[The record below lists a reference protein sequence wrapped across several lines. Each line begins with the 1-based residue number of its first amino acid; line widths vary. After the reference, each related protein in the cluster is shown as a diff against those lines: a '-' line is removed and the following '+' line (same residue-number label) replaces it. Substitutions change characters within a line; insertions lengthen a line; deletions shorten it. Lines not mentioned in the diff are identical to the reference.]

1 MKKTQFTLYLAALC
15 LFGKPAAHA
24 QAVVSAPILEGTNF
38 IQTGLQATLKALN
51 AHANDLANDGVVEQ
65 VLTKGFTEKNMLLA
79 KDWYDGLLAISN
91 TIKTYRRV
99 QHIFER
105 QTAIITIYSNY
116 IGKFKAD
123 PNLSPAQVAGMS
135 LTSREPGSGTRE
147 VVEQALAA
155 HGLVAVPP
163 VAELT
168 KATAVREAVLA
179 GGAPAFVSRR
189 VVERELE
196 ARRLVRVPT
205 ALGLERVF
213 RAIWSGAR
221 EPAAGPARELVALA
235 KGHA

>member
-1 MKKTQFTLYLAALC
+1 MKKTRFTLCLGLLC
-15 LFGKPAAHA
+15 LLGKPSAHA

-123 PNLSPAQVAGMS
+123 PNLTPGQVQGMVRGYTVLIQESASYLDDLSAIVSPAKSKMTDAERMELIDVLDDKVTHQYDLVNYFTRRNMAIS
-135 LTSREPGSGTRE
+135 SEQGS
-147 VVEQALAA
+147 
-155 HGLVAVPP
+155 
-163 VAELT
+163 
-168 KATAVREAVLA
+168 
-179 GGAPAFVSRR
+179 
-189 VVERELE
+189 E
-196 ARRLVRVPT
+196 ARESATLKK
-205 ALGLERVF
+205 LYGL
-213 RAIWSGAR
+213 
-221 EPAAGPARELVALA
+221 
-235 KGHA
+235 K

>member
-1 MKKTQFTLYLAALC
+1 M
-15 LFGKPAAHA
+15 
-24 QAVVSAPILEGTNF
+24 EGTNF

-123 PNLSPAQVAGMS
+123 PNLSPAQVAGMVRGYTVLIQES
-135 LTSREPGSGTRE
+135 ASYLDDLSAIVSPAKSKMTDAERMELIDVLDDKVTHQYDLVNYFTRRNMAISSQQGS
-147 VVEQALAA
+147 A
-155 HGLVAVPP
+155 
-163 VAELT
+163 
-168 KATAVREAVLA
+168 
-179 GGAPAFVSRR
+179 
-189 VVERELE
+189 
-196 ARRLVRVPT
+196 
-205 ALGLERVF
+205 
-213 RAIWSGAR
+213 AR
-221 EPAAGPARELVALA
+221 ESATLKQLYGL
-235 KGHA
+235 K

>member
-1 MKKTQFTLYLAALC
+1 MKKTQFTLCLAALC
-15 LFGKPAAHA
+15 LLGKPSAHA

-116 IGKFKAD
+116 IGRFKAD
-123 PNLSPAQVAGMS
+123 PNLDPAQVAGMVRGYTLLIQES
-135 LTSREPGSGTRE
+135 ATYLDDLSAIVSPAKSKMTDAERMELIDGLDDKVTHQYDLVNYFTRRNMAISA
-147 VVEQALAA
+147 QQGADA
-155 HGLVAVPP
+155 
-163 VAELT
+163 
-168 KATAVREAVLA
+168 REAATLKQ
-179 GGAPAFVSRR
+179 
-189 VVERELE
+189 LY
-196 ARRLVRVPT
+196 
-205 ALGLERVF
+205 GL
-213 RAIWSGAR
+213 
-221 EPAAGPARELVALA
+221 
-235 KGHA
+235 K

>member
-1 MKKTQFTLYLAALC
+1 MKKTQFTLCLAALC
-15 LFGKPAAHA
+15 FFGKPAAHA

-116 IGKFKAD
+116 ITQFKAD
-123 PNLSPAQVAGMS
+123 PNLSPAQ
-135 LTSREPGSGTRE
+135 
-147 VVEQALAA
+147 
-155 HGLVAVPP
+155 
-163 VAELT
+163 
-168 KATAVREAVLA
+168 LA
-179 GGAPAFVSRR
+179 GIVRGYTVLIQESGSYLDDLSAIVSPAKSKMTDAERMELIDVLDDKVTHQYDLVNYFTRR
-189 VVERELE
+189 NMAISTQQGQASKDAATLKK
-196 ARRLVRVPT
+196 LY
-205 ALGLERVF
+205 GL
-213 RAIWSGAR
+213 
-221 EPAAGPARELVALA
+221 
-235 KGHA
+235 